1 MPNTPRFT
9 IRLSPEDRAAFRAAA
24 ARAHLELTAW
34 MRTTLLREAALS
46 EQQEIEASTGTK
58 TPATKRKR

>member
-24 ARAHLELTAW
+24 ARANLDLTVW
-34 MRTTLLREAALS
+34 MRSTLLREAALS
-46 EQQEIEASTGTK
+46 EQRESEATRK
-58 TPATKRKR
+58 PNLRKR